1 MQMISDTDSQ
11 PRQALYFV
19 DQDEERWVVSHSGA
33 RYPYQSRRIAIEAA
47 VDAANSSGNRGY
59 EARVLVRGEDGAWQ
73 PFWVYGEDPH
83 PWSGEE
89 PRGEQQVVS
98 SPTQSRD

>member
-1 MQMISDTDSQ
+1 MISDTDSQ

-19 DQDEERWVVSHSGA
+19 DEGEGCWVVSHSGA

-59 EARVLVRGEDGAWQ
+59 EARVLVRGDDGGWR
-73 PFWVYGEDPH
+73 PFWVYGEDAY
-83 PWSGEE
+83 PWSGEASH
-89 PRGEQQVVS
+89 GSQQIDW
-98 SPTQSRD
+98 SPD